1 MKTLICL
8 MAAACISSG
17 SYAQTKGMG
26 NQPSKNPPVK
36 WNALNSVNLADFN
49 SDLVPGKLTMDV
61 GIYIPSNFD
70 PAFNKLT
77 TEQMLNGVRAAKEI
91 FNPAGVQIK
100 LVFAKTG
107 KIDPKFLSIQANE
120 MPGVPETEYANTYE
134 HLRRHPAVLT
144 AQAKAAL
151 ESIVEPQK
159 DNTRTIY
166 LIALQDVFYPFTEVA
181 SGRNWT
187 VKSVR
192 TGALS
197 FPGYSYSS
205 TMPPALRG
213 VITVSNLSGP
223 LRSRR
228 TIAHELGHKVMNV
241 SHEYME
247 TDPGHEIFAEGG
259 LMLYGKGE
267 DIPSGRS
274 GRWHLERLLL
284 SPFLYRLG
292 PDGSKQWNADYKEGG
307 HYYDPIYGDKVVKF
321 AGKPKIDESW

>member
-1 MKTLICL
+1 MKTLICIC
-8 MAAACISSG
+8 AALAISSS
-17 SYAQTKGMG
+17 SYAQTRGAG
-26 NQPSKNPPVK
+26 SPSSKSPPVK
-36 WNALNSVNLADFN
+36 WKALESVNLADFN
-49 SDLVPGKLTMDV
+49 SDLVAGKPTMDV

-91 FNPAGVQIK
+91 FKPTGVQIK
-100 LVFAKTG
+100 LLFAKTG
-107 KIDPKFLSIQANE
+107 EIDPKYLSIQANE
-120 MPGVPETEYANTYE
+120 MPGVPVTEYANTYE
-134 HLRRHPAVLT
+134 HMRRHPAVLT
-144 AQAKAAL
+144 VHAKAAL

-159 DNTRTIY
+159 DNARTIY

-181 SGRNWT
+181 NGRNWS

-197 FPGYSYSS
+197 FPSYSYST
-205 TMPPALRG
+205 TMPSALRG

-241 SHEYME
+241 SHEYMD

-267 DIPSGRS
+267 DIPSGQS

-284 SPFLYRLG
+284 SPFLYRLKS
-292 PDGSKQWNADYKEGG
+292 DGSKHWNADYKEGG

-321 AGKPKIDESW
+321 AGKAKIEESW